1 MTPRLRASSWGGN
14 DALCLLQG
22 DGHTARAE
30 CWLLTAGDKMGSDH
44 GAFEDM
50 DTRITE
56 QPLGKTLGPTQRQ
69 TSLFSFFKI
78 SELHGLLS
86 LIGRK
91 PALGVSRHRW
101 SVSQM
106 ERRHVG
112 AVQCFHCA
120 FLSP

>member
-30 CWLLTAGDKMGSDH
+30 CWLLTAGTKWVSDH
-44 GAFEDM
+44 GAFGDM

-69 TSLFSFFKI
+69 TSSI
-78 SELHGLLS
+78 
-86 LIGRK
+86 
-91 PALGVSRHRW
+91 P
-101 SVSQM
+101 
-106 ERRHVG
+106 
-112 AVQCFHCA
+112 
-120 FLSP
+120 FLKYQNNTVILV